1 MVQAVVLVVIFRQGF
16 DEGGFALDLG
26 ELEYG
31 IDLLIFHI
39 SDFFSRLLLD
49 QSVFIASSLHDRW
62 LGCLLNLI
70 KLRAI

>member
-1 MVQAVVLVVIFRQGF
+1 MVQAVVLAIIFRQGF
-16 DEGGFALDLG
+16 DEGGLALDLR

-31 IDLLIFHI
+31 VDPLILHI

-49 QSVFIASSLHDRW
+49 QGVFIASSLHEW
-62 LGCLLNLI
+62 CLRSLLYLI